1 MSDKTVHGLHHH
13 DQHVQPDCDRKGAAL
28 PRLRRVMVMV
38 ATGAVAVRV
47 TWLMLVTMSMVVLM
61 VVPVLVFLL
70 RFHLFVI
77 RSKVGLRLG
86 NVLEQF
92 GQHGADVVIG
102 GEIENL
108 LAFTLGAY
116 NPRRPQQTQVMTDE
130 RSRQPQRFRY
140 CARRAA
146 PVNARQHNAQAR
158 GIAQEAEQVG
168 KRNNPFISC
177 YKGRRQNRPTNI

>member
-1 MSDKTVHGLHHH
+1 
-13 DQHVQPDCDRKGAAL
+13 
-28 PRLRRVMVMV
+28 MVMV

-61 VVPVLVFLL
+61 VMPVLVFLL
-70 RFHLFVI
+70 WFHLFVI

-86 NVLEQF
+86 NMLEQF

-130 RSRQPQRFRY
+130 
-140 CARRAA
+140 
-146 PVNARQHNAQAR
+146 
-158 GIAQEAEQVG
+158 
-168 KRNNPFISC
+168 
-177 YKGRRQNRPTNI
+177 

>member
-1 MSDKTVHGLHHH
+1 
-13 DQHVQPDCDRKGAAL
+13 
-28 PRLRRVMVMV
+28 MVMV
-38 ATGAVAVRV
+38 ATGAVVMRM
-47 TWLMLVTMSMVVLM
+47 TWFMLVAMSMVVLM
-61 VVPVLVFLL
+61 AMLVLMFLL

-86 NVLEQF
+86 NVLKQF

-108 LAFTLGAY
+108 FAFTLGAY
-116 NPRRPQQTQVMTDE
+116 DPRRPQQTQVMTDQ

-140 CARRAA
+140 CAHRAA

-168 KRNNPFISC
+168 KRHNALIGC
-177 YKGRRQNRPTNI
+177 YKGRRQNRSANS